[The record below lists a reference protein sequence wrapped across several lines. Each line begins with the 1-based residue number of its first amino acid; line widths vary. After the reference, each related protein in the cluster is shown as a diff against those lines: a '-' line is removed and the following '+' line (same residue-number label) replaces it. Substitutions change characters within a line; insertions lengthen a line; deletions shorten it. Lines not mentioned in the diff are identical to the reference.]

1 MIITVNVNVDGNVGN
16 PVHGYLVLTN
26 DNGRL
31 WYYGLYSDKERAKA
45 AVDER
50 PEFRFIAEV
59 TE

>member
-1 MIITVNVNVDGNVGN
+1 MIITVNVNVDGNVGD

-31 WYYGLYSDKERAKA
+31 WYYGLYSDKERAQA
-45 AVDER
+45 AVKEC